1 MGAYEN
7 YKLIKNDSSKELQD
21 KVKGA
26 VDSGFK
32 RIADKKLADKAA
44 KEKLPVVIVNPP
56 AIEKDKKNEEKKED
70 ISVVPATEVSPKNEE
85 GVDQIKKDNASKE
98 TWIR

>member
-7 YKLIKNDSSKELQD
+7 YKLIKNESSKELQD

-32 RIADKKLADKAA
+32 RIADKKAADKAA

-56 AIEKDKKNEEKKED
+56 AIEKDKKIEEKKED